1 MMDITEK
8 NAKRL
13 WKRILW
19 IPTLIVLVACASIA
33 LFSVSTVRVARN
45 RNYMMLTESG
55 RQQAE
60 IFDLSLAEQYKT
72 LTIFANSLRL
82 DENILNDE
90 HELFQ
95 RLVLMKETMR
105 VSHVGIADA
114 AGEGFLGSGRKINV
128 KNYSFFARAM
138 DMASSAEL
146 ERKFPGG
153 EEGRLFV
160 ISVPLIRNGR
170 SVGVVFACCSDAEF
184 RKIVKLSTFDGES
197 YSFVVNKDGDI
208 MLGSASRDFLLRE
221 AHVAPRAQENYL
233 SLIKESEL
241 ERGFSARKIAEDME
255 NGRGGAAEVSYRGK
269 RRYVAY
275 EPLGIN
281 GWYLVNS
288 TPARVVEGPARRTI
302 AAVFVLLG
310 IITACFLLLIFYI
323 YRLNARNNRELILGH
338 EQLRQSEEIYRIAAN
353 FSDAVLFVIDFP
365 NDKVTF
371 NRNFKEKLGYEPRFS
386 SLSEMMRL
394 LDTFINENDLEA
406 VRAVGDNLSSQE
418 LECCIEFRLQRP
430 CGREQWERAEFTRIF
445 DPEGGLQ
452 RVIGRLVNIDE
463 EKRSLRQLINL
474 AESDPLTG
482 LLNRKAA
489 EERIRAFLADTG
501 DCGLHALFIADI
513 DDFKLIN
520 DGYGHIEGDRTI
532 ISIAQEMK
540 KFFRGSDIIGRL
552 GGDEFVAL
560 LKDVPSMDV
569 VRLQAAD
576 FCAVFEQGCRVC
588 TLRAHVSMSVGIAV
602 TVGGQKSFD
611 ELYREADAALYR
623 VKAAGKNDYH
633 IYNDGVA

>member
-1 MMDITEK
+1 MDITEK

-19 IPTLIVLVACASIA
+19 IPTLIVLVACASIV

-72 LTIFANSLRL
+72 LTIFANSLLL
-82 DENILNDE
+82 DENILSDE
-90 HELFQ
+90 RELSQ
-95 RLVLMKETMR
+95 RLVLMKETMH
-105 VSHVGIADA
+105 VSHVGIAGAD
-114 AGEGFLGSGRKINV
+114 GEGFLSGGRKINV
-128 KNYSFFARAM
+128 KNYNFYTRAM
-138 DMASSAEL
+138 NMVNSTVL
-146 ERKFPGG
+146 ERRSLGG
-153 EEGRLFV
+153 EEGSFFV
-160 ISVPLIRNGR
+160 ISVPLVRGGR
-170 SVGVVFACCSDAEF
+170 PAGAVFACCSEVEF
-184 RKIVKLSTFDGES
+184 RDVVKMSAFDGES
-197 YSFVVNKDGDI
+197 YSFVVNRDGDV

-221 AHVAPRAQENYL
+221 AHAAPRAQENYL

-241 ERGFSARKIAEDME
+241 ERGSSMRKIVGDME
-255 NGRGGAAEVSYRGK
+255 SGRGGAAEVSYRGK
-269 RRYVAY
+269 RRYIAY
-275 EPLGIN
+275 EPLRVN

-288 TPARVVEGPARRTI
+288 TPAYVAEEPAKRTI

-323 YRLNARNNRELILGH
+323 YRLNARKNRELLQGH

-386 SLSEMMRL
+386 SLSEMVRHM
-394 LDTFINENDLEA
+394 DTFVNENDLEMVKDA
-406 VRAVGDNLSSQE
+406 SVNLSNRE
-418 LECCIEFRLQRP
+418 LECSFEFRLRRP

-489 EERIRAFLADTG
+489 EERIRAFLADAG

-569 VRLQAAD
+569 VRLRAAD

>member
-1 MMDITEK
+1 
-8 NAKRL
+8 
-13 WKRILW
+13 
-19 IPTLIVLVACASIA
+19 
-33 LFSVSTVRVARN
+33 
-45 RNYMMLTESG
+45 
-55 RQQAE
+55 
-60 IFDLSLAEQYKT
+60 
-72 LTIFANSLRL
+72 
-82 DENILNDE
+82 
-90 HELFQ
+90 
-95 RLVLMKETMR
+95 
-105 VSHVGIADA
+105 
-114 AGEGFLGSGRKINV
+114 
-128 KNYSFFARAM
+128 
-138 DMASSAEL
+138 
-146 ERKFPGG
+146 
-153 EEGRLFV
+153 
-160 ISVPLIRNGR
+160 
-170 SVGVVFACCSDAEF
+170 
-184 RKIVKLSTFDGES
+184 
-197 YSFVVNKDGDI
+197 
-208 MLGSASRDFLLRE
+208 
-221 AHVAPRAQENYL
+221 
-233 SLIKESEL
+233 
-241 ERGFSARKIAEDME
+241 ME

-302 AAVFVLLG
+302 AEVFVLLG

-371 NRNFKEKLGYEPRFS
+371 NRNFKEKLVYEPRFS

-406 VRAVGDNLSSQE
+406 VSAVGDNLSSQE

-489 EERIRAFLADTG
+489 EERIRAFLADAG
-501 DCGLHALFIADI
+501 DCGLRALFIADI

-569 VRLQAAD
+569 VRLRAAD